1 MNKITTYLNQHIVG
15 NVFEKAS
22 ILEPYAFD
30 RSVYKIMPRF
40 VALPESTQDV
50 RKLVRFV
57 DQLAMKNFHL
67 PIAVRGSG
75 LDKTGADLTSGIVIS
90 TEKLNHI
97 QEIDAHDRLVRVQ
110 AGVTLGQLNTALS
123 LHGLTLPICADPRET
138 IGSLIANCPVD
149 DYSAKYGGITKFV
162 NRVEFVLANG
172 EIIQTAKLRKRAL
185 DKKKGL
191 TNSEGVLYR
200 NLGNLLNDYAD
211 AIGFIA
217 NNNFDNAGYPNIVRV
232 YRQKNKTFDILPL
245 LYGSQGTLGI
255 ITEVILEC
263 DVIPTENKH
272 LIASFGSVKTAMEF
286 LNLAR
291 FLKPAELNMYDTRI
305 ITAVEESGKRP
316 ELLTRKLD
324 EVGGFIVV
332 VGFDDSP
339 RKNHKKIQKC
349 IAALPK
355 SANPI
360 VETSENSAAFG
371 DIHSALISYLNDIT
385 KGERVPVADDF
396 YVPVSEFA
404 SFMEDITA
412 LETELKRPLHLY
424 GSYNSGNFNIRP
436 DINLST
442 EEGRQ
447 FAFDFAKKIDE
458 LLVKHHGSFTGGMPE
473 GRSKAFVAERYTD
486 RQKKLYEAIK
496 ATFDPYNIY
505 GSDCK
510 INADKSD
517 LKHVRTEPGNHI
529 VL

>member
-200 NLGNLLNDYAD
+200 NLGNLLMIMLMRSVLLPTIILITL
-211 AIGFIA
+211 AIQTSFAFIDRRIRLLI
-217 NNNFDNAGYPNIVRV
+217 FYHYSMVR
-232 YRQKNKTFDILPL
+232 R
-245 LYGSQGTLGI
+245 G
-255 ITEVILEC
+255 
-263 DVIPTENKH
+263 
-272 LIASFGSVKTAMEF
+272 
-286 LNLAR
+286 R
-291 FLKPAELNMYDTRI
+291 
-305 ITAVEESGKRP
+305 
-316 ELLTRKLD
+316 
-324 EVGGFIVV
+324 
-332 VGFDDSP
+332 
-339 RKNHKKIQKC
+339 
-349 IAALPK
+349 
-355 SANPI
+355 
-360 VETSENSAAFG
+360 
-371 DIHSALISYLNDIT
+371 SALSR
-385 KGERVPVADDF
+385 K
-396 YVPVSEFA
+396 
-404 SFMEDITA
+404 
-412 LETELKRPLHLY
+412 
-424 GSYNSGNFNIRP
+424 
-436 DINLST
+436 
-442 EEGRQ
+442 
-447 FAFDFAKKIDE
+447 
-458 LLVKHHGSFTGGMPE
+458 
-473 GRSKAFVAERYTD
+473 
-486 RQKKLYEAIK
+486 
-496 ATFDPYNIY
+496 
-505 GSDCK
+505 
-510 INADKSD
+510 
-517 LKHVRTEPGNHI
+517 
-529 VL
+529 